1 MVMDQDVILP
11 RGELARQFSQELLV
25 TELIYSGI
33 LEQLDDDQLNAL
45 ISCIDYESKRNDF
58 FQKTDH
64 IDLTPMKELL
74 NYIQSVCGPE
84 AVRFDP
90 RVAVITYFWSKGSP
104 FSDIQQL
111 CTLDEGDIIAVFR
124 RAIDLL
130 RQMREAVTDQA
141 LRERLSA
148 CMKKL
153 DRDEA
158 SILELY

>member
-1 MVMDQDVILP
+1 M
-11 RGELARQFSQELLV
+11 QELLV
-25 TELIYSGI
+25 TELVYSGI

-45 ISCIDYESKRNDF
+45 VSCIDYESKRNDF
-58 FQKTDH
+58 FHKTDQL
-64 IDLTPMKELL
+64 DLSPMKEIISYLQG
-74 NYIQSVCGPE
+74 ICGPE
-84 AVRFDP
+84 TVHFDP
-90 RVAVITYFWSKGSP
+90 RVSIITYFWSKGSP
-104 FSDIQQL
+104 FNDIQQL

-158 SILELY
+158 SILELQ